1 MNTPSPSDKASLAV
15 VVVTYRSEATIGICL
30 RALPAA
36 CEGFDATA
44 WVVDNASDDFSVE
57 AARDAAAAISAAM
70 GTHVM
75 ARSTNGG
82 FAVAAN
88 AGMRRALDS
97 GAHWILF
104 CNPDAVLPPGA
115 ARRLVEVA
123 EGHPKPAVVAPALL
137 NLDGS
142 LQPMVERTYRLGR
155 ALAGMVRIGGANRAK
170 PAPADGPPVSVDWV
184 HGAVLLA
191 PADLLRRIDGW
202 DEGYFLYAEDMDLC
216 LRARRAGADVLVV
229 PDVKAPHVSGA
240 SSALSGGEVL
250 RAADRVA
257 GMSRFLGKEHGR
269 WAGALFGLATAIT
282 SVPAAAFARSRGDGP
297 GSQLQAAKV
306 RAGLRAAVGL
316 RPKRR

>member
-1 MNTPSPSDKASLAV
+1 MSRASLAV

-36 CEGFDATA
+36 CEGFDASA
-44 WVVDNASDDFSVE
+44 WVVDNASDDFSLE
-57 AARDAAAAISAAM
+57 AARDAAAAVSAALP
-70 GTHVM
+70 VQVVP
-75 ARSTNGG
+75 RSTNGG
-82 FAVAAN
+82 FAVGAN
-88 AGMRRALDS
+88 AGMNRALKW
-97 GAHWILF
+97 GADWVLF

-115 ARRLVEVA
+115 AKRLVEAA
-123 EGHPKPAVVAPALL
+123 EAHPRFALVAPALL

-142 LQPMVERTYRLGR
+142 MQPMIERTYRLGR
-155 ALAGMVRIGGANRAK
+155 ALAGMARIGGANRAR
-170 PAPADGPPVSVDWV
+170 PAPHDGPPMTVDWV

-191 PADLLRRIDGW
+191 PAALLHKIGGW
-202 DEGYFLYAEDMDLC
+202 DEDYFLYAEDMDLC

-257 GMSRFLGKEHGR
+257 GMSRFLRKEHGR
-269 WAGALFGLATAIT
+269 WASSVFGLATVLT
-282 SVPAAAFARSRGDGP
+282 SVPTAALARSRGDGP
-297 GSQLQAAKV
+297 AAQLQWAKARSGM
-306 RAGLRAAVGL
+306 RAVAGL